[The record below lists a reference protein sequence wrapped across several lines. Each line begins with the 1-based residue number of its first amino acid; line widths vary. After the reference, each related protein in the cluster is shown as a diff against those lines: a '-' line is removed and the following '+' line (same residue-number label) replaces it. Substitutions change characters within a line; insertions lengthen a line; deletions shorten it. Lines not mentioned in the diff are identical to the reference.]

1 MLRPLLHLLTRHAPL
16 VIEHA
21 QGYAELVALET
32 ARLGAAWRRQ
42 VLLAGAAMCLAAV
55 AAALGGTAT
64 LLWAVTPPS
73 QVQAPW
79 ALWLVPLVPLV
90 SLALLLAALACLWVV
105 QRRSAE
111 PPYAVLLEQLQADGL
126 LLQAVA
132 RA

>member
-42 VLLAGAAMCLAAV
+42 VLLASAAMCLAAV
-55 AAALGGTAT
+55 AATLGGTAT

-79 ALWLVPLVPLV
+79 ALWLVPLV
-90 SLALLLAALACLWVV
+90 SLTLLLAALACLWVA